1 MTPLAQ
7 AISRALIHFIWQG
20 SIVGLS
26 LWVILAALRKRS
38 ANSRYVA
45 SCAAL
50 GALAVMPVITAS
62 LLYSMRSSPGDS
74 AAVARAAATASMASM
89 ALRSQQQ
96 VWLVGVA
103 RWALPTWALGV

>member
-45 SCAAL
+45 TCAAL

-62 LLYSMRSSPGDS
+62 ILYSMRSSPGDS
-74 AAVARAAATASMASM
+74 AAAVARAATTAAIASI
-89 ALRSQQQ
+89 AFHSQQPAWL
-96 VWLVGVA
+96 VWLQ
-103 RWALPTWALGV
+103 T